1 MSIEVLDPT
10 YGGGAN
16 AFALAGRLDSL
27 AGKTVGIISNGKR
40 GTRPYFSAL
49 EKYLKQQVPPRLSG
63 IPNPTTAPLP
73 KHPSWRMCR
82 TGTQPLPESVTEAL
96 VRRAVCMTQ

>member
-16 AFALAGRLDSL
+16 TFALAGRLDTL
-27 AGKTVGIISNGKR
+27 KGKTVGIISNGKR

-49 EKYLKQQVPPRLSG
+49 EKYLEQAGVAKVVWHSKANYSAPAEPSIVADIQNWDAAFTG
-63 IPNPTTAPLP
+63 I
-73 KHPSWRMCR
+73 
-82 TGTQPLPESVTEAL
+82 GD
-96 VRRAVCMTQ
+96 

>member
-10 YGGGAN
+10 YRGGAN

-49 EKYLKQQVPPRLSG
+49 EKYLEAAGTAKIIWHTKSNYSAPAEASIVADVQNWDAAFTG
-63 IPNPTTAPLP
+63 I
-73 KHPSWRMCR
+73 
-82 TGTQPLPESVTEAL
+82 GD
-96 VRRAVCMTQ
+96 